1 MNKSFVEIYKAHTR
15 NPNNPTEVIDLTQS
29 MNIIPNRWGFV
40 NQLGLFEHIYGT
52 MRAFGFNIN
61 QVLETVAEAKPWGER
76 TNFTGGKQGG
86 WVQFEIPH
94 HPLNATIL
102 PTDIQGKVDFSGGAI
117 SDDILRTVEK
127 VKADKLIGLRQGFAN
142 ALNLSRMQLIKD
154 GTVTAG
160 NLEYDMYDIF
170 GVTRQEIDLD
180 LENNLADP
188 KVAIGEVFGVVQD
201 SANMGDTINSM
212 VALCSTSFFN
222 ALVTNQYVRESYMNF
237 AQPQGAGILNQ
248 RMEGGLGLDSRYR
261 TFLYEGIY
269 FVEVRGTFAGEPFVE
284 DGKAYLVPLGTN
296 GVFET
301 HFAPADRFS
310 HVNRTA
316 QEVYVF
322 EKLSEDD
329 DQISLDAQSNF
340 INICKRPQLMVTLSK
355 D

>member
-1 MNKSFVEIYKAHTR
+1 MKSFVEIYKAHAR
-15 NPNNPTEVIDLTQS
+15 NPDNPNEVLDLNQA

-40 NQLGLFEHIYGT
+40 NQLGLFQHVYGT

-61 QVLETVAEAKPWGER
+61 QVLETIAEAKPWGER
-76 TNFTGGKQGG
+76 TNFTGGQDGR

-94 HPLNATIL
+94 YPLNATIL

-117 SDDILRTVEK
+117 TDDVLRTLEG
-127 VKADKLIGLRQGFAN
+127 VKAEKLIGLRQGFSN
-142 ALNLSRMQLIKD
+142 ALNLARMQIIKD
-154 GTVTAG
+154 GTVKAG
-160 NLEYDMYDIF
+160 NLHYDMYDIF
-170 GVTRQEIDLD
+170 GVTRQEIELGLD
-180 LENNLADP
+180 NNLADP
-188 KVAIGEVFGVVQD
+188 KVAVGEVFALMQD
-201 SANMGDTINSM
+201 SANMGDTITNM

-222 ALVTNQYVRESYMNF
+222 ALTTNQYVRESYTQF

-248 RMEGGLGLDSRYR
+248 RMESGLGLDSRYR

-269 FVEVRGTFAGEPFVE
+269 FVEVRGSFAGEPFVE
-284 DGKAYLVPLGTN
+284 DGKAYLVPLGTT

-310 HVNRTA
+310 YTNRTA

-322 EKLSEDD
+322 EKISEDD
-329 DQISLDAQSNF
+329 DQVSLDSQSNF
-340 INICKRPQLMVTLSK
+340 VNICKRPQLMITLSK